1 MPDRPPFP
9 GRPAQP
15 PGPTFLQYSPDG
27 QRLIVA
33 GIGDFARSFR
43 TNDNEEPDLL
53 PSTRVE
59 TLAIAS
65 GNDYVILGCEDGTVC
80 EYAVP
85 SGDLKHILVRTGLP
99 VRDVALSPDEQ
110 WVAVCSDELEIK
122 VVNRSDLEQI
132 TILRDQPKPIKHLTY
147 EPSGKYLAASCTNG
161 VIYIYSMSAEPV
173 LYRTVDGIIPPLEN
187 ADPATSRCVWHPD
200 GRAFACATATRDIQ
214 VVSIEDGAHQRVFSG
229 EHSSAITSLAWSPNG
244 ALLASSDS
252 DYLVIWDTKTQ
263 KMLRRFNYTDILNIA
278 WQNHGENIFNWT
290 TSGGEVFIIPNF
302 LKEEAH
308 IKLLK
313 GPKVG
318 APFFHDPLLDRSAA
332 VNGRKPLVNGHAK
345 RAHTPDSLDE
355 LLGPEEEFDWIEDDD
370 GAGYINENGKRT
382 NAHMGNGISHIAK
395 RNKQDAWQP
404 QIHEPFQ
411 PGATPWRG
419 NRKYLCLNLIGF
431 VWTVDQDTHNTVT
444 AEFYDRE
451 MYRDFHFTDPFLY
464 DKACLNETGTLFSS
478 PAKNG
483 QPAVIFYRPHETWT
497 ARSDCRIS
505 LPDGEEPTCLA
516 LSSRYIVAVTNKN
529 YVRVWTLFGTPAR
542 LWRMKSSPAVTCAAW
557 GDFVMT
563 VGNGPVGADGS
574 TQLTYSIDNV
584 REDESC
590 QNEDVLALSTVPPD
604 SEAEEVS
611 LKTLFWSDA
620 GDPCIYDSSGVLL
633 TLMHWRTMGQA
644 KWVPLLDTRLL
655 DRLKDGKK
663 EETYWPVAVAD
674 NKFHCIILKGGDK
687 SPYFPR
693 PLLTEFDFNI
703 PVCRQ
708 LTKKKQ
714 PGEDDE
720 EEEENAAVATRL
732 EESYVRS
739 SVLLGLLDDLVQGM
753 GERAGHS
760 QKAELMRREVE
771 VDKIL
776 LQLLAVECRE
786 GEERGMK
793 ALEIVRLLRDPSGKM
808 LEAAAK
814 VAGRWG
820 RTVLEDKIREIAERR
835 LMGLEEEQS

>member
-59 TLAIAS
+59 TLAVAS

-85 SGDLKHILVRTGLP
+85 SGDLKQMLVRTGLP
-99 VRDVALSPDEQ
+99 IRDVALSPDQQ

-132 TILRDQPKPIKHLTY
+132 TILRDHPKPIKHLTY
-147 EPSGKYLAASCTNG
+147 DPSGKYLAASCTNG

-173 LYRTVDGIIPPLEN
+173 LYRTVDGIIPCLEN

-214 VVSIEDGAHQRVFSG
+214 IISVEDGAHQRIFAG
-229 EHSSAITSLAWSPNG
+229 EHSSGITSLAWSPNG

-263 KMLRRFNYTDILNIA
+263 KMLKRFNYTDILNIA
-278 WQNHGENIFNWT
+278 WQNQGENTFNWT

-332 VNGRKPLVNGHAK
+332 VNGRKPLVNGQGK
-345 RAHTPDSLDE
+345 RAQTPDSLDE

-382 NAHMGNGISHIAK
+382 HGHMGNGVSHIAK
-395 RNKQDAWQP
+395 RNKQEAWQP

-505 LPDGEEPTCLA
+505 LPEGEEATCLA
-516 LSSRYIVAVTNKN
+516 LGSRYIVAVTNSN
-529 YVRVWTLFGTPAR
+529 YVRVWTLFGTPVR
-542 LWRMKSSPAVTCAAW
+542 IWRMKSSPAVTCAAW

-590 QNEDVLALSTVPPD
+590 QNEDVLALGTVLPD
-604 SEAEEVS
+604 SDAEEVS

-620 GDPCIYDSSGVLL
+620 GDPCIYDSNGVLL

-655 DRLKDGKK
+655 DRLKDGKR

-674 NKFHCIILKGGDK
+674 QKFHCIILKGGDK

-693 PLLTEFDFNI
+693 PLLTEFDFDI

-708 LTKKKQ
+708 VTKKQ

-720 EEEENAAVATRL
+720 GEEENAAVATRL

-739 SVLLGLLDDLVQGM
+739 SVLLRLLDDLVQGTT
-753 GERAGHS
+753 ERASHS
-760 QKAELMRREVE
+760 QKAELLRREVE

-820 RTVLEDKIREIAERR
+820 RTVLEDKIREMAERR
-835 LMGLEEEQS
+835 LMGIEEE